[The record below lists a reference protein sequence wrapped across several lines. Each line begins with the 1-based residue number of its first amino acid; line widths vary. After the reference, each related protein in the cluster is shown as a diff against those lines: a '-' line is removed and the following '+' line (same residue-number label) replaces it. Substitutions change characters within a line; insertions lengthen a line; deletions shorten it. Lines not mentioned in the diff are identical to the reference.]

1 MHKVI
6 LKNTIFVFTVLSAV
20 SCMRQFAEAAMPEQP
35 QEKESSIPYFAITKG
50 MLDSEDSLARIVFR
64 QSDPD
69 MRMLNQILC
78 IDGQYRLAISAEEA
92 EIIGIPADV
101 YEKYQLYVDSLN
113 APNND

>member
-1 MHKVI
+1 
-6 LKNTIFVFTVLSAV
+6 
-20 SCMRQFAEAAMPEQP
+20 
-35 QEKESSIPYFAITKG
+35 